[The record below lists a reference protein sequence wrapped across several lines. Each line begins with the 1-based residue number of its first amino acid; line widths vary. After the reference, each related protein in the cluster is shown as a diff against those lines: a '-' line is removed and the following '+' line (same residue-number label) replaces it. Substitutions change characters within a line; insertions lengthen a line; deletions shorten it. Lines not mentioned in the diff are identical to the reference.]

1 MWSSECFYLLKND
14 VLSFSE
20 MFIIAVLSSL
30 SHKAYTLAPSF
41 GSSLEQLLSKQGKKA
56 THFLLVALWSLPR
69 LPDFQVTSDCRCG
82 GRERG
87 HSLPQ
92 LRYLLLLRQAWDV
105 GSLAAVPLAPS
116 KAISIIY
123 YYFPV

>member
-1 MWSSECFYLLKND
+1 
-14 VLSFSE
+14 
-20 MFIIAVLSSL
+20 MFIIVILSSL
-30 SHKAYTLAPSF
+30 SHKAYTLVSSF

-56 THFLLVALWSLPR
+56 THFLLVALWFLPR

-92 LRYLLLLRQAWDV
+92 LRYLLLLRLAWDV